1 LSFLSSVVVH
11 CIFSRLLCYGRLIK
25 DEKLPFFL
33 LRSEV
38 VFIGTVVSLIP
49 LTHFIYLV
57 VHEGLLVCGLSQ
69 MGKRGGVY
77 NTMISGSRSS
87 SSLSSSITR
96 LFWRGF

>member
-1 LSFLSSVVVH
+1 VILSFLSSVVVH

-25 DEKLPFFL
+25 DEKIPFFL
-33 LRSEV
+33 LRLVV

-69 MGKRGGVY
+69 MGIRGGVS
-77 NTMISGSRSS
+77 NTMDFRVKV
-87 SSLSSSITR
+87 
-96 LFWRGF
+96 LFFPFFI